1 MAESLQLNR
10 SYFFTIKTRMGY
22 DDYASS
28 KKKDRTLKYDY
39 QLRIE
44 GKDFT
49 IPFESVEG
57 ARETFIVDIPEDLE
71 DELNKDRESSERI
84 LATIQDAVNNF
95 CSVEDIDLGSQ
106 DIGIV
111 TIILKYGENEKRK
124 KLYEHFYD
132 RVKIP
137 NDFKKG
143 RLGDRPA
150 LKHLRIKFQRKAF
163 WDE

>member
-22 DDYASS
+22 DDYAAS
-28 KKKDRTLKYDY
+28 KKSNRTLKYDY
-39 QLRIE
+39 QIRIE
-44 GKDFT
+44 GKDYT

-57 ARETFIVDIPEDLE
+57 ARKTFLIDVPGDLE

-106 DIGIV
+106 DVSSV
-111 TIILKYGENEKRK
+111 TIKLKYGQNEKRK

-132 RVKIP
+132 SVKIP
-137 NDFKKG
+137 NGYKKEKS
-143 RLGDRPA
+143 DYQA
-150 LKHLRIKFQRKAF
+150 IKFLKITFRIKAP
-163 WDE
+163 WD

>member
-1 MAESLQLNR
+1 MAETLQLNR

-57 ARETFIVDIPEDLE
+57 ARETFIVDVPGDLE

-84 LATIQDAVNNF
+84 LATIQEAVNNF
-95 CSVEDIDLGSQ
+95 CSVEDIDLGTQ
-106 DIGIV
+106 DIGSVGIY
-111 TIILKYGENEKRK
+111 LKYGDNEKRK

-132 RVKIP
+132 RIKVP
-137 NDFKKG
+137 SGYKKG
-143 RLGDRPA
+143 RLGDRPG
-150 LKHLRIKFQRKAF
+150 LKKLKISFQRKRF

>member
-22 DDYASS
+22 DDYAAS

-39 QLRIE
+39 QIRIE
-44 GKDFT
+44 GKDYT

-57 ARETFIVDIPEDLE
+57 SRKTFIVDPPGDLE
-71 DELNKDRESSERI
+71 NELNKDRESSERI

-106 DIGIV
+106 DIGSV
-111 TIILKYGENEKRK
+111 TIDLRYGENEKRK

-132 RVKIP
+132 RIKTPI
-137 NDFKKG
+137 NFKKNRMG
-143 RLGDRPA
+143 VREG
-150 LKHLRIKFQRKAF
+150 LKKIQISFSRKRR
-163 WDE
+163 WDK

>member
-28 KKKDRTLKYDY
+28 KKRDRTLKYDY
-39 QLRIE
+39 LIRIE
-44 GKDFT
+44 GKDYT

-57 ARETFIVDIPEDLE
+57 SRETFMVDVPSDLE
-71 DELNKDRESSERI
+71 NELNKDRESSERI

-106 DIGIV
+106 DIGSVGIL
-111 TIILKYGENEKRK
+111 LKYDNNEKRK

-132 RVKIP
+132 RIKIP
-137 NDFKKG
+137 NGFKKG
-143 RLGDRPA
+143 RLSNRPG
-150 LKHLRIKFQRKAF
+150 LKKIKISFQRKRF

>member
-28 KKKDRTLKYDY
+28 KKRDRTLKYDY
-39 QLRIE
+39 QIRIE

-57 ARETFIVDIPEDLE
+57 SRKTFIVDVPGDLE
-71 DELNKDRESSERI
+71 DELNKDKESSERI

-106 DIGIV
+106 DIGSVGIF
-111 TIILKYGENEKRK
+111 LKYGDNEKRK

-132 RVKIP
+132 RIKIP

-143 RLGDRPA
+143 RIDYSPG
-150 LKHLRIKFQRKAF
+150 LKRLKISFQRKAP
-163 WDE
+163 WD

>member
-1 MAESLQLNR
+1 MAETLQLNR

-39 QLRIE
+39 QIRIE

-57 ARETFIVDIPEDLE
+57 SRKTFIVDIPSDLE
-71 DELNKDRESSERI
+71 NELNKDRESSERI

-106 DIGIV
+106 DIGTVSID
-111 TIILKYGENEKRK
+111 LKYGDKEERK
-124 KLYEHFYD
+124 KLYQHFYD
-132 RVKIP
+132 RIKIP
-137 NDFKKG
+137 NNFKKNRIG
-143 RLGDRPA
+143 IREG
-150 LKHLRIKFQRKAF
+150 LKKVQITFQRKAP
-163 WDE
+163 WD

>member
-1 MAESLQLNR
+1 
-10 SYFFTIKTRMGY
+10 MGY

-28 KKKDRTLKYDY
+28 KKRDRTLKYDY
-39 QLRIE
+39 QIRIE
-44 GKDFT
+44 GKDYT

-57 ARETFIVDIPEDLE
+57 YRKSFLIDVPGDLE

-106 DIGIV
+106 DISGVKIV
-111 TIILKYGENEKRK
+111 LKYGGNEKRK

-132 RVKIP
+132 RIKIP
-137 NDFKKG
+137 NGFRKNRFNDMNAIKKVY
-143 RLGDRPA
+143 
-150 LKHLRIKFQRKAF
+150 ISFSRKRF

>member
-1 MAESLQLNR
+1 
-10 SYFFTIKTRMGY
+10 MGY

-39 QLRIE
+39 QIRIE

-57 ARETFIVDIPEDLE
+57 ARETFIVDVPGDLE

-84 LATIQDAVNNF
+84 LATIQEAVNNF

-106 DIGIV
+106 DIGSV

-137 NDFKKG
+137 NGFKKS
-143 RLGDRPA
+143 RLGNRPA
-150 LKHLRIKFQRKAF
+150 LKKLEISFQRKRF

>member
-10 SYFFTIKTRMGY
+10 SYFFAIKTRMGY

-28 KKKDRTLKYDY
+28 KKRDRTLKYDY
-39 QLRIE
+39 QIRIE
-44 GKDFT
+44 GKDYT

-57 ARETFIVDIPEDLE
+57 SRKTFIVDVPGDLE
-71 DELNKDRESSERI
+71 DELNKNRESSERI

-106 DIGIV
+106 DIGSVGIF
-111 TIILKYGENEKRK
+111 LKYGDNEKRK

-132 RVKIP
+132 RIKIP

-143 RLGDRPA
+143 RIDNSPG
-150 LKHLRIKFQRKAF
+150 LKRLKISFQRKAP
-163 WDE
+163 WD

>member
-1 MAESLQLNR
+1 
-10 SYFFTIKTRMGY
+10 MGY

-28 KKKDRTLKYDY
+28 KKRDRTLKYDY

-57 ARETFIVDIPEDLE
+57 ARETFIVDIPSDLE
-71 DELNKDRESSERI
+71 NELNKDRESSERI

-95 CSVEDIDLGSQ
+95 ISVEDIDLGSQ
-106 DIGIV
+106 DIISV
-111 TIILKYGENEKRK
+111 SVYLKYGDNEKRK
-124 KLYEHFYD
+124 KLYEHFFD
-132 RVKIP
+132 RIKIP
-137 NDFKKG
+137 NGFKKEKI
-143 RLGDRPA
+143 DSPA
-150 LKHLRIKFQRKAF
+150 LKRLKISIRIKAF